1 MAHRALLVED
11 DNAIAMVIRA
21 ALEDEGF
28 EVDSTDTVA
37 GRDAALAQQDY
48 GVMLTDVMLLDGDGI
63 ETLSA
68 VRGSYPDLPV
78 IILSAQNTLDT
89 AVRATDRGAFEYFP
103 KPFDLNELVRA
114 TRQAV
119 ESRKKGMSGGDDD
132 KKGLSCRSPTP

>member
-89 AVRATDRGAFEYFP
+89 AVRATDRGAR
-103 KPFDLNELVRA
+103 DA
-114 TRQAV
+114 AGG
-119 ESRKKGMSGGDDD
+119 RKSQEGNVG
-132 KKGLSCRSPTP
+132 RRR